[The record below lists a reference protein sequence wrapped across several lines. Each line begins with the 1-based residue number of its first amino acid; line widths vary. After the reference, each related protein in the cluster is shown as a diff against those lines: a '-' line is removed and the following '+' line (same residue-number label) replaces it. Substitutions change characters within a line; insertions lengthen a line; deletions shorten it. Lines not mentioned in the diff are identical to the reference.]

1 MRVADAEG
9 HPIEL
14 FRGTLAYWPWLARE
28 ILASGWQV
36 TKIILSPRLSISP
49 TLIDVEASQKTNAAR
64 AAYAN
69 SITLTPGT
77 ITVGVSDR
85 TFTVHSLTREGAD
98 TLERGA
104 MDARVRR
111 LEGSS

>member
-14 FRGTLAYWPWLARE
+14 FRGTLVYWPWLTRE
-28 ILASGWQV
+28 ILVSGWQV
-36 TKIILSPRLSISP
+36 TKIILSPRLPISP
-49 TLIDVEASQKTNAAR
+49 TLIDVEASQKTSAAR

-69 SITLTPGT
+69 SNA
-77 ITVGVSDR
+77 
-85 TFTVHSLTREGAD
+85 LTREGAD
-98 TLERGA
+98 NLERGA

-111 LEGSS
+111 FEGSS